1 MARWLGREPDLRP
14 KGQAPSYNMG
24 VVCCSYKLSPTRANV
39 RSVPEADKS
48 LSVCADRLK
57 VGAAWNEFLSL
68 PGALSAQAATA
79 LATRSVM
86 PLRLP

>member
-14 KGQAPSYNMG
+14 KRQAPSYNMG

-57 VGAAWNEFLSL
+57 VGAAWNESYPCLVHF
-68 PGALSAQAATA
+68 
-79 LATRSVM
+79 R
-86 PLRLP
+86 LRLQLPWRLDQ